1 MRKKILFILLGGMLT
16 LTGCN
21 ANTESGEVAK
31 LEKEL
36 KEVKQE
42 LQEYKDQYGEIDG
55 SGSVSEEV
63 SSDEQSKES
72 NNNTGPVTISSK
84 NLHPALYEADG
95 LYVAMEGCEYTEGV
109 SDLRITLAVKN
120 ESNNIIG
127 IDFTDIKI
135 GDAQFELMFDSIS
148 YEVGSSVTSNF
159 YVSGDDINAADVAGF
174 DKMICNL
181 KINILEGEN
190 IFSKELVINKDAF
203 VNFE

>member
-1 MRKKILFILLGGMLT
+1 MRKKILFILLGGILT

-55 SGSVSEEV
+55 SGSVSEDV
-63 SSDEQSKES
+63 SSEEQSKES
-72 NNNTGPVTISSK
+72 NNNTGPVTISSR

-95 LYVAMEGCEYTEGV
+95 LYVAMEGCEYTEGL
-109 SDLRITLAVKN
+109 SDLRITLSVKN

-135 GDAQFELMFDSIS
+135 GDAQFELMFDSTS
-148 YEVGSSVTSNF
+148 YEVGTSVSSNF
-159 YVSGDDINAADVAGF
+159 YVSGDDINAADAAGF
-174 DKMICNL
+174 DKMNCNL
-181 KINILEGEN
+181 KINTLEGET